1 MITLKDLAA
10 TLGVSVSTVSK
21 ALKDSPEI
29 SKDTITRVKEIAK
42 ELNYRPN
49 TLALSL
55 KNRKTKTIGV
65 IIPDILNTFF
75 ARILYGI
82 EQESTAL
89 GYNIITCLSNETF
102 EKENN
107 SLHLLANGSVDGF
120 IMSVSEETQSKGEVK
135 HLKETINQD
144 VPIVMFDRVANDVD
158 CDKVIIDDFNAAFKA
173 TETLI
178 KEGRKKIVLVNSL
191 GELSVGK
198 LRVLG
203 YKKALEK
210 HDSYTA
216 DPIVIEVDD
225 DQELLNDQLEKI
237 ITEHKDMDG
246 LLCIDNISGVMS
258 VNIAQRLGRTIPNDL
273 SVIGFSSNKISH
285 LSYPP
290 LSTVAQYAEEI
301 GQESVK
307 MLVERLENKTKGNT
321 KTVTINYSI
330 ELRGTTLPVS

>member
-29 SKDTITRVKEIAK
+29 SKDTIARVKEIAK

-82 EQESTAL
+82 EQESTTL
-89 GYNIITCLSNETF
+89 GYNIITCLSNELF

-107 SLHLLANGSVDGF
+107 SIQLLANGSVDGF
-120 IMSVSEETQSKGEVK
+120 IMSASEETQTKGEIK

-144 VPIVMFDRVANDVD
+144 VPIVMFDRVLNEVD
-158 CDKVIIDDFNAAFKA
+158 CDKVIIDDFNATFKA

-178 KEGRKKIVLVNSL
+178 NEGRKKIILINSI

-210 HDSYTA
+210 HVGYKEK
-216 DPIVIEVDD
+216 PIIIEIND

-237 ITEHKDMDG
+237 VLEYGDMDG
-246 LLCIDNISGVMS
+246 ALCIDNISGVML
-258 VNIAQRLGRTIPNDL
+258 VNVAQRLGKKIPEDL

-301 GQESVK
+301 GQHSVR
-307 MLVERLENKTKGNT
+307 MLVERLENKTKGNA
-321 KTVTINYSI
+321 KTITIDYSI
-330 ELRGTTLPVS
+330 ELRGTTLPV

>member
-29 SKDTITRVKEIAK
+29 SKDTINRVKEIAK

-120 IMSVSEETQSKGEVK
+120 IMSVSEETQSLGEVK

-198 LRVLG
+198 LRILG

-210 HDSYTA
+210 YESYTS
-216 DPIVIEVDD
+216 DPIVIAVDD
-225 DQELLNDQLEKI
+225 DQILLNDQLENI
-237 ITEHKDMDG
+237 ITDHKDMDG
-246 LLCIDNISGVMS
+246 LLCIDNISGVMA
-258 VNIAQRLGRTIPNDL
+258 VNIAQRLGRNIPNDL

-285 LSYPP
+285 LSHPP

-307 MLVERLENKTKGNT
+307 MLVERLESKAKGNT

-330 ELRGTTLPVS
+330 ELRGTTLPVK